1 MRKKIKSLLMSTIL
15 LGSLAAG
22 NNPVFASAHD
32 DESWNVAAYNPG
44 NVKSSAVVAM
54 YNTDERLE
62 WSVSG
67 ITPGNFSYVTLSGV
81 NCTVKIFGNKS
92 ANMSAKGT
100 KYFYINNVKTTSSN
114 RYANLKISLTYEDYV
129 TYYGGRVR
137 IVK

>member
-44 NVKSSAVVAM
+44 NV
-54 YNTDERLE
+54 
-62 WSVSG
+62 
-67 ITPGNFSYVTLSGV
+67 
-81 NCTVKIFGNKS
+81 
-92 ANMSAKGT
+92 SAKGT